1 MWFFLRHSNLSSIFL
16 INHSLN
22 GKNNSMRLNHFCFL
36 ANFQNGMWENV
47 WGVCF
52 SQFKKIKNKSGAIV
66 LHIKYLRQTM
76 FRLICLHTHA
86 HSPIY
91 LAHLGFSRWSFGHAH
106 SVQHHLKL
114 LLKTRCALRSM
125 FLKDSTETLRT
136 ITVPSHTRR
145 HWLGLV
151 PLVLFE
157 NCQYKDW
164 E

>member
-1 MWFFLRHSNLSSIFL
+1 M
-16 INHSLN
+16 
-22 GKNNSMRLNHFCFL
+22 C
-36 ANFQNGMWENV
+36 EE
-47 WGVCF
+47 CF
-52 SQFKKIKNKSGAIV
+52 SQFKKIKNKRGAIV

-136 ITVPSHTRR
+136 ITVPSHT
-145 HWLGLV
+145 HTGTGLAWFRWYYLKTV
-151 PLVLFE
+151 NIKIESRVDVL
-157 NCQYKDW
+157 
-164 E
+164 